1 MINRNTASKAWY
13 IFENIY
19 WLLLFMW
26 VYNVQLFYPLPGHSY
41 EESKLA
47 LWIVAVTL
55 DVIGVIATFNCR
67 RNDVSTLS
75 NTVLPFELY
84 TLITFYHFFPVA
96 VLSLS
101 LIPAI
106 LAAVYFVRVL
116 TQRESSHTGRKVC
129 LSKRIWHGILGCR
142 TIITVCLLFFII
154 PLYICSIFSIYLYT
168 SDVEPAASPAED
180 TEWSVKNKI
189 DTVKLLEEDS
199 WAELNT
205 QERLDVLGTIV
216 NIEVRYLGINHP
228 IQLKSG
234 VLKGDVAAHYENDS
248 NCIVVDLPFLVDS
261 GASEALHAIC
271 HECYHAY
278 QYQQVALLSI
288 VPAEY
293 RNMLMFDNVEEYEK
307 EFLDYEDGTHDL
319 VEYALQKC
327 EIDANQYASSAVDEY
342 YKLIGKYSQA
352 KST

>member
-1 MINRNTASKAWY
+1 
-13 IFENIY
+13 
-19 WLLLFMW
+19 MW

-41 EESKLA
+41 EKSKLA
-47 LWIVAVTL
+47 LWGVAVTL
-55 DVIGVIATFNCR
+55 DVIGVITTFKRR

-75 NTVLPFELY
+75 NTILPFELY
-84 TLITFYHFFPVA
+84 ALITFYRFFPVA
-96 VLSLS
+96 VLSIS
-101 LIPAI
+101 LISAV
-106 LAAVYFVRVL
+106 LASVYFVRVL
-116 TQRESSHTGRKVC
+116 TQRESSSTGRTVC
-129 LSKRIWHGILGCR
+129 LSKRIWHGTLGCR
-142 TIITVCLLFFII
+142 TIITVCLLFFIV
-154 PLYICSIFSIYLYT
+154 PLYISSIFGVHLYT
-168 SDVEPAASPAED
+168 SDVEPATSPAED
-180 TEWSVKNKI
+180 TEWTVKNKI

-228 IQLKSG
+228 ITLECG
-234 VLKGDVAAHYENDS
+234 MLEGGTAAHYENDS

-271 HECYHAY
+271 HESYHAY

-293 RNMLMFDNVEEYEK
+293 RSMLMFDNVEEYEK

-327 EIDANQYASSAVDEY
+327 EIDANQYASYSVDEY

>member
-142 TIITVCLLFFII
+142 TIITVCLLFFIV
-154 PLYICSIFSIYLYT
+154 PLYISSIFGVHLYT
-168 SDVEPAASPAED
+168 SDVEPATSPAED
-180 TEWSVKNKI
+180 TEWTVKNKI

-228 IQLKSG
+228 ITLECG
-234 VLKGDVAAHYENDS
+234 MLEGGTAAHYENDS

-261 GASEALHAIC
+261 GASEVLHAIC
-271 HECYHAY
+271 HESYHAY
-278 QYQQVALLSI
+278 QYQQVELFSLI
-288 VPAEY
+288 PEKY
-293 RNMLMFDNVEEYEK
+293 RNMLMFDSVEEYEK
-307 EFLDYEDGTHDL
+307 EFRNYEDGNDDL
-319 VEYALQKC
+319 AAYVLQKC
-327 EIDANQYASSAVDEY
+327 EIDANRYASYSVDEY